1 MSEKARAP
9 VTSLSK
15 LIQDSTTLDK
25 RKITVE
31 YIHNHPGDFEKVLD
45 ISFSKDSTLKKHIL
59 DLVDLLSTTLMVRV
73 IEKAVVDNDTQT
85 RIKGLQ
91 AAYRTRVDSVNP
103 QVARILAAPE
113 EEFEARKWA
122 LHILGST
129 DPNYY
134 SAQIM
139 KIARDISED
148 VQLRKEAVF
157 ALTKIVNDKSL
168 GTLCMLLGESNVEM
182 RQAGA
187 WALSNIR
194 APESIICLLA
204 ALDDEDE
211 NVRDWAIRGLRDMDD
226 ARALQ
231 GLADALHSSSP
242 KEQVRMTRLVIER
255 RSEVILRAVTELL
268 NSEDVDV
275 RRTAAWALSV
285 SPYPPAV
292 PGLKML
298 LEDQD
303 EQTRDYARVA
313 LIRSGELDLTD
324 FRLE

>member
-1 MSEKARAP
+1 

-15 LIQDSTTLDK
+15 LLQDSSTPDNRRT
-25 RKITVE
+25 IVE
-31 YIHNHPGDFEKVLD
+31 YIHSHPDDFEKILD
-45 ISFSKDSTLKKHIL
+45 TSFSKNSVLKKHIL
-59 DLVDLLSTTLMVRV
+59 DLVDLLSATLSVRI
-73 IEKAVVDNDTQT
+73 IEKAVMDDDTQT

-91 AAYRTRVDSVNP
+91 AAYRTRVDSVNGY
-103 QVARILAAPE
+103 VAQILAAPE
-113 EEFEARKWA
+113 EQFEARKWA

-134 SAQIM
+134 CAHIM
-139 KIARDISED
+139 KIARNTSED
-148 VQLRKEAVF
+148 VKLRKEAVF
-157 ALTKIVNDKSL
+157 ALTKIVNDKTL
-168 GTLCMLLGESNVEM
+168 GTLCMLLGEPNVEM

-187 WALSNIR
+187 WALSNIG

-242 KEQVRMTRLVIER
+242 KEQTRMIRLVIER
-255 RSEVILRAVTELL
+255 RSEVILRVIAELL
-268 NSEDVDV
+268 SSESSDV
-275 RRTAAWALSV
+275 RRTSAWALSV
-285 SPYPPAV
+285 SPYLPAI
-292 PGLKML
+292 PSLKML

-313 LIRSGELDLTD
+313 LIRSGEIDPTEL
-324 FRLE
+324 RLE